1 MVASPVEAMLAPL
14 RRIEGFALASLI
26 DADSG
31 MVLGAVRVDEGMSV
45 PVAAA
50 GAADVIGVLS
60 LMTSRLAL
68 RGDLEDVIVTLGSHY
83 HLIRMLPPEPAGQL
97 ILLVTLERPTANL
110 AMAHR
115 EVRESASAAVGRWF
129 HGLPQDDAFRD

>member
-1 MVASPVEAMLAPL
+1 VSAVEAMLAPMK
-14 RRIEGFALASLI
+14 RIDGFVLACLV

-31 MVLGAVRVDEGMSV
+31 LVLGAVRDDESVSV

-50 GAADVIGVLS
+50 GAADVAGVLS

-68 RGDLEDVIVTLGSHY
+68 RGDLEDVIVTLSSHY
-83 HLIRMLPPEPAGQL
+83 HLIRVLPAEPAGQL
-97 ILLVTLERPTANL
+97 ILLVTLERPGANL

-115 EVRESASAAVGRWF
+115 EVRESAAAAAGRWF
-129 HGLPQDDAFRD
+129 HAQPGSDDGAGA